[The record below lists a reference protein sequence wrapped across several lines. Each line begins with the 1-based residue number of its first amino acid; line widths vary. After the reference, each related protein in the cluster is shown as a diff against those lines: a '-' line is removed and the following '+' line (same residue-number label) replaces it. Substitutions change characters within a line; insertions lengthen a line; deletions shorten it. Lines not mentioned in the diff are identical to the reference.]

1 MCIWCLLSSLPHQ
14 FSIFEDVGGW
24 QPWPCCYRLGPWEK
38 ALTFFSEFNPLE
50 MGYPIF
56 LFERGGG
63 RSLVLLTLS
72 NVYYFFNQFQTR
84 WTRSFGKVAADIKAQ
99 SSLEVLYWH
108 GILQLPCTHNYLK
121 KHTGKSWMV
130 CVFNPW
136 SPNIDLQ
143 ILQSIGGR
151 RREVGGGGWLS
162 RPTHFC
168 RIIDNFFF
176 YFTTVISLGLKN
188 TTLQNFTFLMNQLG
202 FLHLILLYV
211 WPTSIKKKH

>member
-1 MCIWCLLSSLPHQ
+1 MCIMTSFIIPSPSVLN
-14 FSIFEDVGGW
+14 INFEDVGGW

-38 ALTFFSEFNPLE
+38 ALTFFSKFNPLE

-63 RSLVLLTLS
+63 RSIALLTLS

-84 WTRSFGKVAADIKAQ
+84 WTRSFGKVAADITAQ

-108 GILQLPCTHNYLK
+108 GILQLPCTHNHLK

-143 ILQSIGGR
+143 ILQSIGGGR
-151 RREVGGGGWLS
+151 WEVGGGGGLS
-162 RPTHFC
+162 CPTHP
-168 RIIDNFFF
+168 
-176 YFTTVISLGLKN
+176 
-188 TTLQNFTFLMNQLG
+188 
-202 FLHLILLYV
+202 LL
-211 WPTSIKKKH
+211 

>member
-1 MCIWCLLSSLPHQ
+1 MFLHKLRYAIVIEAIMWLVGQMLQFQQHHLFRAFFFYKWHHVPCALWCLLSSLPHQ

-24 QPWPCCYRLGPWEK
+24 QLWPCCYRLGPWEK
-38 ALTFFSEFNPLE
+38 ALTFFSKFNLLE

-63 RSLVLLTLS
+63 MSIVLLTLS

-108 GILQLPCTHNYLK
+108 GILQLPCTHNHLK

-151 RREVGGGGWLS
+151 S
-162 RPTHFC
+162 PPPPPPTF
-168 RIIDNFFF
+168 
-176 YFTTVISLGLKN
+176 VE
-188 TTLQNFTFLMNQLG
+188 
-202 FLHLILLYV
+202 
-211 WPTSIKKKH
+211 